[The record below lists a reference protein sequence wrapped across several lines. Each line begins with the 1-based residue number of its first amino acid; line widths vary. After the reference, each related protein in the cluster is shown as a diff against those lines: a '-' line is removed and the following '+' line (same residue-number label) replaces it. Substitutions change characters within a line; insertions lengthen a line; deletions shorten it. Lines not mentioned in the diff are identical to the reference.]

1 MALAIFYRSDE
12 ETPDEILIARDI
24 IYPVCSP
31 AVAQSLRTVENLS
44 GQTFL
49 YDTTWKMDWQ
59 SWLATALPGRP
70 LLKSGPEYSL
80 YSLALEECKNGAG
93 VLIGHD
99 ALVSDEV
106 TRGALVAPFLIH
118 AELPARLSMRSMKPL
133 QDGSPAKQVADF
145 LLAQHPLSLS

>member
-59 SWLATALPGRP
+59 SWLSTAFPGRP
-70 LLKSGPEYSL
+70 LLKSGPECSL
-80 YSLALEECKNGAG
+80 YSLALDECKTAQT
-93 VLIGHD
+93 L
-99 ALVSDEV
+99 
-106 TRGALVAPFLIH
+106 
-118 AELPARLSMRSMKPL
+118 LS
-133 QDGSPAKQVADF
+133 
-145 LLAQHPLSLS
+145 HTTY